1 MNQRSFPAGVETGP
15 RVRYTTNAITIYALI
30 SFILFVGFFVLAGFP
45 DITRP
50 MVRWT
55 NSFSGKSKFIDNV
68 VTDLAIYHIFSGVL
82 LCGLLFAY
90 WVSSRDSE
98 LRSRI
103 FVGIFASFG
112 TGVLSR
118 YLQHHLSTNVRPYY
132 DSAVAFRPLSGTTI
146 PQFNTWDSFPSDHAS
161 VFAGL
166 VVVLFVIKS
175 RIRYLVAVGIA
186 IVESARIFVGLHY
199 PFDLMGGACLAS
211 TVVWI
216 FQYPPFIRAGG
227 WCCAWEFRTTILFYT
242 LFFIFL
248 YEVSTLFADVRDMAH
263 ALTGGLQ

>member
-1 MNQRSFPAGVETGP
+1 MNQRSLPASVETGP
-15 RVRYTTNAITIYALI
+15 RLRYTTNEVTIYALI
-30 SFILFVGFFVLAGFP
+30 SFILFVACFILARFP
-45 DITRP
+45 NISHP
-50 MVRWT
+50 VIRWT

-68 VTDLAIYHIFSGVL
+68 TTDLAFYVTFSGVL

-90 WVSSRDSE
+90 WLSSRDSE

-112 TGVLSR
+112 AGVLSR
-118 YLQHHLSTNVRPYY
+118 CLQHHLSTNVRPYY
-132 DSAVAFRPLSGTTI
+132 DSAVAFQPPPGTTI

-175 RIRYLVAVGIA
+175 RIRYLVAVWIA
-186 IVESARIFVGLHY
+186 IVESAKIFIGAHF

-216 FQYPPFIRAGG
+216 FQYPLFIRAGK
-227 WCCAWEFRTTILFYT
+227 WCCAWEFRTPILFYT
-242 LFFIFL
+242 VFFIFL
-248 YEVSTLFADVRDMAH
+248 YQASTLFHR
-263 ALTGGLQ
+263 